1 MGERRTFN
9 EKASEVSES
18 LMQIDLC
25 VCVKERNR
33 KERKEEKYKKKKLLV

>member
-33 KERKEEKYKKKKLLV
+33 KERKE